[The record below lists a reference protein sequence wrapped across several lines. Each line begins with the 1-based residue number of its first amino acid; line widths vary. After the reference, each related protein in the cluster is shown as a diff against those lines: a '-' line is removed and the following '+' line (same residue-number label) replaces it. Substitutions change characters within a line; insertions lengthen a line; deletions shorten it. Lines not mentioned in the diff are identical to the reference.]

1 MWDLATTTVSV
12 LLPWSSVDKESACNA
27 GDTGLSFGSGR
38 AFGEGNGNPLQYS
51 CLENFMDRGARQA
64 IVLGVTKSRTRLS
77 DYCYCICATG
87 YDQGFPECA
96 LHCINESGGE
106 REAMV
111 MRCTLHWVDKSPPPI
126 SFLLDFPEILICCKE
141 GSASDALTRWTTQN
155 TWAVRYLVGTWVS
168 PNTLREIP

>member
-111 MRCTLHWVDKSPPPI
+111 MRGTLHWVDKSPPPR
-126 SFLLDFPEILICCKE
+126 FLP
-141 GSASDALTRWTTQN
+141 
-155 TWAVRYLVGTWVS
+155 VRL
-168 PNTLREIP
+168 P